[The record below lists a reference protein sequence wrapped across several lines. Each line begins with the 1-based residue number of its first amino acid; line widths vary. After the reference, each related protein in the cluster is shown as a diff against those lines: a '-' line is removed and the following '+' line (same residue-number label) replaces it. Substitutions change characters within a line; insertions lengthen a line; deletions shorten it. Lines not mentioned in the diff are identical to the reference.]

1 MLISETKQKRN
12 AFVATIHPTAIIDPA
27 AEIAEGVDIGPFC
40 IIHGNTKIGR
50 GTKLHSSVVVGQWT
64 EIGENNEIYPGAV
77 IGVAPQ
83 DLRYSGERA
92 FTRVGNRNV
101 IREYVTVHR
110 ASDAEGMTSIGDD
123 NLIMAYTHVAHNCIL
138 GNQIIIANSCG
149 LAGHVEIEDMAV
161 LGGMC
166 GLHQFVRVGK
176 LAMLGGMAQI
186 RQDVPPF
193 SMVDGQPARIFGM
206 NIRGMQRRGIN
217 KDSRQALKGCYRLIL
232 QSGLNLTQALNSIR
246 ATIDP
251 TDEVKHLIKFLEN
264 PSKMGVC
271 IREPEHR
278 RERRQK
284 ARPFKV
290 KVEAA
295 NC

>member
-1 MLISETKQKRN
+1 M
-12 AFVATIHPTAIIDPA
+12 ATIHPSAIIDPA

-40 IIHGNTKIGR
+40 IIHGNVKIGR

-64 EIGENNEIYPGAV
+64 EIGEKNEIYPGAV

-92 FTRVGNRNV
+92 YTKVGHRNV

-110 ASDAEGMTSIGDD
+110 ASDAEGITSIGDD

-166 GLHQFVRVGK
+166 GLHQFTRVGK

-246 ATIDP
+246 ASVDQ
-251 TDEVKHLIKFLEN
+251 TDEVRHLIKFLES

-295 NC
+295 SL

>member
-1 MLISETKQKRN
+1 M
-12 AFVATIHPTAIIDPA
+12 ATIHSSAIIDPS
-27 AEIAEGVDIGPFC
+27 AEIAEEVEIGPFC
-40 IIHGNTKIGR
+40 VVHANARIGR
-50 GTKLHSSVVVGQWT
+50 GSKLHSSVVIGQWT
-64 EIGENNEIYPGAV
+64 EIGEGNEIYPGAV

-92 FTRVGNRNV
+92 YTRLGHRNV
-101 IREYVTVHR
+101 IREYVTIHR

-123 NLIMAYTHVAHNCIL
+123 NLLMAYTHVAHNCLL

-149 LAGHVEIEDMAV
+149 LAGHVEIEDQAV

-176 LAMLGGMAQI
+176 LAMCGGMAQI

-217 KDSRQALKGCYRLIL
+217 KESRQALKACYRLIL
-232 QSGLNLTQALNSIR
+232 QSGLNLTQALESIR
-246 ATIDP
+246 GSVDQSE
-251 TDEVKHLIKFLEN
+251 EVKHLIRFLES
-264 PSKMGVC
+264 PSKMGIC

>member
-1 MLISETKQKRN
+1 MAI
-12 AFVATIHPTAIIDPA
+12 IHPSAIIDPS
-27 AEIAEGVDIGPFC
+27 AEIAEDAEIGPFC
-40 IIHGNTKIGR
+40 VVHGDTRIGSR
-50 GTKLHSSVVVGQWT
+50 TRLHSSVVVGRWT
-64 EIGENNEIYPGAV
+64 EIGEANEVYPGAV

-92 FTRVGNRNV
+92 YTKVGHRNV
-101 IREYVTVHR
+101 IREYVTIHR
-110 ASDAEGMTSIGDD
+110 ASDAEGVTVVGDD
-123 NLIMAYTHVAHNCIL
+123 NLIMAYAHVAHNCLL
-138 GNQIIIANSCG
+138 GNQITIANSCG
-149 LAGHVEIEDMAV
+149 LAGHVEIEDQAV

-193 SMVDGQPARIFGM
+193 SMVDGQPARIFGL
-206 NIRGMQRRGIN
+206 NIRGMQRRGIP
-217 KDSRQALKGCYRLIL
+217 KESRVALKGCYRLIL
-232 QSGLNLTQALNSIR
+232 QSGLNLSQALSAIKASIE
-246 ATIDP
+246 P
-251 TDEVKHLIKFLEN
+251 TDDVLHLLRFLEN

-284 ARPFKV
+284 SRPLRV

-295 NC
+295 SL

>member
-1 MLISETKQKRN
+1 MAK
-12 AFVATIHPTAIIDPA
+12 IHPSAIVDPA
-27 AEIAEGVDIGPFC
+27 AEIAEDAEIGPFC
-40 IIHGNTKIGR
+40 IIEKNVKIGR
-50 GTKLHSSVVVGQWT
+50 RTKLHSSVVVGQWT
-64 EIGENNEIYPGAV
+64 EIGEGNEIYPGAI

-92 FTRVGNRNV
+92 YTRVGSRNV
-101 IREYVTVHR
+101 IREYVTIHR
-110 ASDAEGMTSIGDD
+110 ASDAEGVTSIGDD
-123 NLIMAYTHVAHNCIL
+123 NLIMAYTHVAHNCML

-149 LAGHVEIEDMAV
+149 LAGHVEIEDQAV

-206 NIRGMQRRGIN
+206 NIRGMQRRGID
-217 KDSRQALKGCYRLIL
+217 KDSRQALKACYRLIL

-246 ATIDP
+246 STVKP
-251 TDEVKHLIKFLEN
+251 FEEVKHLIRFLES

>member
-1 MLISETKQKRN
+1 MAS
-12 AFVATIHPTAIIDPA
+12 IHPSAIIDPT
-27 AEIAEGVDIGPFC
+27 AEIAEGADIGPFC
-40 IIHGNTKIGR
+40 IVQANTKIGK

-92 FTRVGNRNV
+92 YTQVGHRNV

-123 NLIMAYTHVAHNCIL
+123 NLLMAYTHVAHNCIL

-149 LAGHVEIEDMAV
+149 LAGHVEIEDQAV

-246 ATIDP
+246 ASVDQ
-251 TDEVKHLIKFLEN
+251 TDEVRHLIRFLES
-264 PSKMGVC
+264 PSKMGIC

-295 NC
+295 SL

>member
-1 MLISETKQKRN
+1 MAR
-12 AFVATIHPTAIIDPA
+12 IHPSAIVDPA
-27 AEIAEGVDIGPFC
+27 AEIAEDAEIGPFS
-40 IIHGNTKIGR
+40 IVSGNVTIGSK
-50 GTKLHSSVVVGQWT
+50 TKLHSSVVVGEWT
-64 EIGENNEIYPGAV
+64 DIGEGNEIFPGAV

-92 FTRVGNRNV
+92 YTKIGDRNV
-101 IREYVTVHR
+101 IREYVTIHR
-110 ASDAEGMTSIGDD
+110 ASDAEGITQIGDD
-123 NLIMAYTHVAHNCIL
+123 NLIMAYTHVAHNCLL

-149 LAGHVEIEDMAV
+149 LAGHVEIEDQAV

-206 NIRGMQRRGIN
+206 NIRGMQRRGVD
-217 KDSRQALKGCYRLIL
+217 KESRLALKNCYRLIL

-246 ATIDP
+246 ATVEQS
-251 TDEVKHLIKFLEN
+251 DEVRHLIRFLES
-264 PSKMGVC
+264 PSKMGIC

>member
-1 MLISETKQKRN
+1 MAK
-12 AFVATIHPTAIIDPA
+12 IHPTAIVDPS
-27 AEIAEGVDIGPFC
+27 AEIAEGADIGPFC
-40 IIHGNTKIGR
+40 IIHPNVTIASGN
-50 GTKLHSSVVVGQWT
+50 KLHSSVVIGEWT
-64 EIGENNEIYPGAV
+64 EIGENNEIFPGAV

-92 FTRVGNRNV
+92 FTRIGHRNV
-101 IREYVTVHR
+101 IREYVTIHR
-110 ASDAEGMTSIGDD
+110 ASDAEGVTCIGDD
-123 NLIMAYTHVAHNCIL
+123 NLLMAYTHVAHNCRL
-138 GNQIIIANSCG
+138 GNQIVIANSVG
-149 LAGHVEIEDMAV
+149 IAGHVEIEDQAV

-186 RQDVPPF
+186 RQDIPPYA
-193 SMVDGQPARIFGM
+193 MVDGQPARVFGM
-206 NIRGMQRRGIN
+206 NIRGMQRRGID
-217 KDSRQALKGCYRLIL
+217 KESRQALKACYRLIL
-232 QSGLNLTQALNSIR
+232 QSGLNLTQAISSIK
-246 ATIDP
+246 ANVDK
-251 TDEVKHLIKFLEN
+251 TDEVHHLIKFLEN

-284 ARPFKV
+284 AGPLKV
-290 KVEAA
+290 KIEAA

>member
-1 MLISETKQKRN
+1 M
-12 AFVATIHPTAIIDPA
+12 ATIHPSAIIDPA

-40 IIHGNTKIGR
+40 IVHGNTKIGR
-50 GTKLHSSVVVGQWT
+50 GTKLHSSVVIGQWT
-64 EIGENNEIYPGAV
+64 EIGEKNEIFPGAV

-92 FTRVGNRNV
+92 YTRVGHRNV

-110 ASDAEGMTSIGDD
+110 ASDAEGTTSIGDD

-166 GLHQFVRVGK
+166 GLHQFTRVGK

-232 QSGLNLTQALNSIR
+232 QSGLNLSQALNSIR
-246 ATIDP
+246 ATVDQ
-251 TDEVKHLIKFLEN
+251 TDEVQHLVRFLES

>member
-1 MLISETKQKRN
+1 MAS
-12 AFVATIHPTAIIDPA
+12 IHPSAIIDPT

-40 IIHGNTKIGR
+40 IIHANVKIGR

-64 EIGENNEIYPGAV
+64 EIGENNDIYPGAV

-92 FTRVGNRNV
+92 YTRVGHRNV

-123 NLIMAYTHVAHNCIL
+123 NLIMAYTHVAHNCIV

-149 LAGHVEIEDMAV
+149 LAGHVEIEDQAV

-246 ATIDP
+246 ASVDQ
-251 TDEVKHLIKFLEN
+251 TDEVRHLIGFLES
-264 PSKMGVC
+264 PSKMGIC

-295 NC
+295 SL

>member
-1 MLISETKQKRN
+1 
-12 AFVATIHPTAIIDPA
+12 VATIHPSAIVDPA
-27 AEIAEGVDIGPFC
+27 AELAEDVDIGPFC
-40 IIHGNTKIGR
+40 IIYGNVKIGR

-64 EIGENNEIYPGAV
+64 EIGEKNEIYPGAV

-92 FTRVGNRNV
+92 YTRVGHRNV

-110 ASDAEGMTSIGDD
+110 ASDAEGTTWIGDD

-232 QSGLNLTQALNSIR
+232 QSGLNLTQALDSIR
-246 ATIDP
+246 STIDQ
-251 TDEVKHLIKFLEN
+251 TDEVAHLIRFLEN

>member
-1 MLISETKQKRN
+1 MAN
-12 AFVATIHPTAIIDPA
+12 IHPTAIVDPS
-27 AEIAEGVDIGPFC
+27 AEIAEGADIGPFC
-40 IIHGNTKIGR
+40 IIHPNVKIGAATR
-50 GTKLHSSVVVGQWT
+50 LHSSVVVGQWT
-64 EIGENNEIYPGAV
+64 EIGEQNEIFPGAV

-92 FTRVGNRNV
+92 YTRLGNRNV
-101 IREYVTVHR
+101 IREYVTIHR
-110 ASDAEGMTSIGDD
+110 ASDAEGVTSIGDD
-123 NLIMAYTHVAHNCIL
+123 NLLMAYTHVAHNCLL
-138 GNQIIIANSCG
+138 GNQIVIANSVG
-149 LAGHVEIEDMAV
+149 IAGHVEIEDQAV

-186 RQDVPPF
+186 RQDIPPYA
-193 SMVDGQPARIFGM
+193 MVDGQPARVFGM
-206 NIRGMQRRGIN
+206 NIRGMQRRGID
-217 KDSRQALKGCYRLIL
+217 KESRQALKAAYRLIL
-232 QSGLNLTQALNSIR
+232 QSGLNLTQAIGSIK
-246 ATIDP
+246 ANVDQV
-251 TDEVKHLIKFLEN
+251 DEVRHLVNFLEN

-284 ARPFKV
+284 ARPLKV
-290 KVEAA
+290 QVEAA

>member
-1 MLISETKQKRN
+1 MAN
-12 AFVATIHPTAIIDPA
+12 IHPSAIVDPA
-27 AEIAEGVDIGPFC
+27 AEIAEGAEIGPFC
-40 IIHGNTKIGR
+40 IIHGNVKIGA
-50 GTKLHSSVVVGQWT
+50 GTKLHSSVVVGEWT
-64 EIGENNEIYPGAV
+64 EIGENNEIFPGAV
-77 IGVAPQ
+77 LGVAPQ

-92 FTRVGNRNV
+92 YTKLGHRNV

-110 ASDAEGMTSIGDD
+110 ASDAEGSTIIGDD
-123 NLIMAYTHVAHNCIL
+123 NLLMAYTHVAHNCIL
-138 GNQIIIANSCG
+138 GNQIVIANSCG
-149 LAGHVEIEDMAV
+149 IAGHVEIEDQAV

-186 RQDVPPF
+186 RQDIPPYA
-193 SMVDGQPARIFGM
+193 MVDGQPARVFGM
-206 NIRGMQRRGIN
+206 NIRGMQRRGID
-217 KDSRQALKGCYRLIL
+217 KDSRQALKASYRLIL
-232 QSGLNLTQALNSIR
+232 QSGLNLTQALNSIK
-246 ATIDP
+246 ANVDQV
-251 TDEVKHLIKFLEN
+251 DEVKHLIGFLEN

-284 ARPFKV
+284 AQPLKV

>member
-1 MLISETKQKRN
+1 M
-12 AFVATIHPTAIIDPA
+12 ATIHPSAIIDPS
-27 AEIAEGVDIGPFC
+27 AEIAEGADIGPFC
-40 IIHGNTKIGR
+40 IIHANTKIGR

-92 FTRVGNRNV
+92 YTRVGHRNV

-123 NLIMAYTHVAHNCIL
+123 NLLMAYTHVAHNCIL

-149 LAGHVEIEDMAV
+149 LAGHVEIEDQAV

-246 ATIDP
+246 ASVDQTA
-251 TDEVKHLIKFLEN
+251 EVRHLIGFLES
-264 PSKMGVC
+264 PSKMGIC

-295 NC
+295 SL

>member
-1 MLISETKQKRN
+1 MS
-12 AFVATIHPTAIIDPA
+12 TIHPTAIIDPA
-27 AEIAEGVDIGPFC
+27 AEIAEDVDIGPFC
-40 IIHGNTKIGR
+40 IIHGNVKIGR
-50 GTKLHSSVVVGQWT
+50 GTKLHSSIVIGQWT

-92 FTRVGNRNV
+92 YTRVGHRNV
-101 IREYVTVHR
+101 IREYVTIHR
-110 ASDAEGMTSIGDD
+110 ASDAEGTTCIGDD

-217 KDSRQALKGCYRLIL
+217 KESRQALKGCYRLIL

-246 ATIDP
+246 ATIDQS
-251 TDEVKHLIKFLEN
+251 DEVIHLIRFLEN

>member
-1 MLISETKQKRN
+1 M
-12 AFVATIHPTAIIDPA
+12 ATIHPTAIIDPA
-27 AEIAEGVDIGPFC
+27 AEIAEDVDIGPFC
-40 IIHGNTKIGR
+40 IIHGNVKIGR
-50 GTKLHSSVVVGQWT
+50 GTKLHSSIVIGQWT

-92 FTRVGNRNV
+92 YTRVGHRNV
-101 IREYVTVHR
+101 IREYVTIHR
-110 ASDAEGMTSIGDD
+110 ASDAEGTTCIGDD

-217 KDSRQALKGCYRLIL
+217 KESRQALKGCYRLIL

-246 ATIDP
+246 ATIDQS
-251 TDEVKHLIKFLEN
+251 DEVIHLIRFLEN

>member
-1 MLISETKQKRN
+1 M
-12 AFVATIHPTAIIDPA
+12 ATIHPTAVIDPA
-27 AEIAEGVDIGPFC
+27 AEIAEGADIGPFC
-40 IIHGNTKIGR
+40 VIHANVKIGR
-50 GTKLHSSVVVGQWT
+50 GTKLHSSVVVGEWT
-64 EIGENNEIYPGAV
+64 EIGEDNQLYPGAV
-77 IGVAPQ
+77 VGVAPQ

-92 FTRVGNRNV
+92 YTKVGDRNV

-110 ASDAEGMTSIGDD
+110 ASDEEGITSIGDD

-149 LAGHVEIEDMAV
+149 LAGHVEVEDQAV

-206 NIRGMQRRGIN
+206 NIRGMQRRGID
-217 KDSRQALKGCYRLIL
+217 KESRLALKNCYRLIL
-232 QSGLNLTQALNSIR
+232 QSGLNLTQALGSIKE
-246 ATIDP
+246 TVKSTP
-251 TDEVKHLIKFLEN
+251 EVEHLIRFLES

-271 IREPEHR
+271 IREPDHR

>member
-1 MLISETKQKRN
+1 M
-12 AFVATIHPTAIIDPA
+12 ATIHPSAIIDPA

-40 IIHGNTKIGR
+40 IVHGNTKIGR
-50 GTKLHSSVVVGQWT
+50 GTKLHSSVVIGQWT
-64 EIGENNEIYPGAV
+64 EIGEKNEIFPGAV

-92 FTRVGNRNV
+92 YTRVGHRNV

-110 ASDAEGMTSIGDD
+110 ASDAEGTTSIGDD
-123 NLIMAYTHVAHNCIL
+123 NLIMAYTHVAHNCVL

-166 GLHQFVRVGK
+166 GLHQFTRVGK

-232 QSGLNLTQALNSIR
+232 QSGLNLSQALNSIR
-246 ATIDP
+246 ATVDQ
-251 TDEVKHLIKFLEN
+251 TDEVQHLVRFLES

>member
-1 MLISETKQKRN
+1 M
-12 AFVATIHPTAIIDPA
+12 ATIHPSAIIDPA

-40 IIHGNTKIGR
+40 IVHGNTKIGR
-50 GTKLHSSVVVGQWT
+50 GTKLHSSVVIGQWT
-64 EIGENNEIYPGAV
+64 EIGEKNEIFPGAV

-92 FTRVGNRNV
+92 YTRVGHRNV

-110 ASDAEGMTSIGDD
+110 ASDAEGTTSIGDD
-123 NLIMAYTHVAHNCIL
+123 NLIMAYTHVAHNCVL

-166 GLHQFVRVGK
+166 GLHQFTRVGK
-176 LAMLGGMAQI
+176 LDMLGGMAQI

-232 QSGLNLTQALNSIR
+232 QSGLNLSQALNSIR
-246 ATIDP
+246 ATVDQ
-251 TDEVKHLIKFLEN
+251 TDEVQHLVRFLES